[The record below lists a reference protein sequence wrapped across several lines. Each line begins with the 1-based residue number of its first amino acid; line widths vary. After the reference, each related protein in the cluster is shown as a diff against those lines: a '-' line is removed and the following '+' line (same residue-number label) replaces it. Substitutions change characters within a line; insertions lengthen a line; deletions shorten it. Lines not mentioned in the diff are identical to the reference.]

1 MSKED
6 NKAAWKILRETLSN
20 FYAKKNEFYKEK
32 KQENKQIIQSKVVL
46 CEKAEELVN
55 SQVSWKEKTDKL
67 NKLNEDWKKSGYL
80 PKSQSD
86 KEIKLTIYKKMLIN
100 TKLTSL
106 SLVHLKALT
115 NSNLR

>member
-32 KQENKQIIQSKVVL
+32 KQENKQIIQNKVVL

-55 SQVSWKEKTDKL
+55 QKLVGKKKQIRSINLMKTGRKVATYL
-67 NKLNEDWKKSGYL
+67 NLNRINYGRDLEQLWIISMIVKKASS
-80 PKSQSD
+80 K
-86 KEIKLTIYKKMLIN
+86 N
-100 TKLTSL
+100 
-106 SLVHLKALT
+106 
-115 NSNLR
+115 